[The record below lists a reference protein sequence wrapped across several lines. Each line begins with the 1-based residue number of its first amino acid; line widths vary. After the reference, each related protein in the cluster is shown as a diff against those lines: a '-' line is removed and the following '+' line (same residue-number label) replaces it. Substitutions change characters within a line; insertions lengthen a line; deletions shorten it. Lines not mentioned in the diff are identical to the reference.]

1 MHAHSVRL
9 VSGVTPYRLLYSQDL
24 YMAFQDNAERE
35 HWYHMLKEML
45 CGWEL
50 SQSM

>member
-1 MHAHSVRL
+1 
-9 VSGVTPYRLLYSQDL
+9 
-24 YMAFQDNAERE
+24 MAFQDNAERE

-50 SQSM
+50 SQSTLGFDSGDL